1 MKIVFAFILS
11 LFLSFNL
18 YSGNAAQ
25 KQSDAKASTND
36 SLCTALLINHLRA
49 NFDDIHDVSMRFHHM
64 DHTLN
69 GIIQIQMHW
78 ENGIMTAASVAANE
92 TGNSEFANALIEN
105 IKKWHI
111 KELTGPFDI
120 VLPLRIKIVG
130 SDDSTFSQKGILT
143 GKIFDSDNHPIHNA
157 RLTFRSPSNPNDT
170 LRNCYSNR
178 EGIFVRTLIPT
189 GSWDV
194 ECNAT
199 GFQKVILKDI
209 SFGKGEHLRQKVRMI
224 QAK

>member
-1 MKIVFAFILS
+1 MKIVFAFALS
-11 LFLSFNL
+11 LLLSVSL
-18 YSGNAAQ
+18 YARSADQ
-25 KQSDAKASTND
+25 EQSSAGTSAND
-36 SLCTALLINHLRA
+36 SIYTALLINHLRA

-78 ENGIMTAASVAANE
+78 ENGIMTAASVVTNE
-92 TGNSEFANALIEN
+92 TGNAEFANALIEN

-130 SDDSTFSQKGILT
+130 SDDPTFSQKGILT
-143 GKIFDSDNHPIHNA
+143 GEIFDSDNNSIHNA
-157 RLTFRSPSNPNDT
+157 RLTFRSPGNPNDT

-178 EGIFVRTLIPT
+178 EGIFVRTLIPA

-199 GFQKVILKDI
+199 GFQKVILRDI
-209 SFGKGEHLRQKVRMI
+209 SFGKGEHLRRKIRMI